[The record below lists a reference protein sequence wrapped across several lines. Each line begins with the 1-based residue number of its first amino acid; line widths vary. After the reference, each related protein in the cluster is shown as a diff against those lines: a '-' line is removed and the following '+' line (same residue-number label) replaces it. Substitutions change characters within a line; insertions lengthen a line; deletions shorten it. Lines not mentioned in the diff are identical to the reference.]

1 MWFLSK
7 IINKDYD
14 NFNAYPI
21 FSMDDIESLVFV
33 NAKTV
38 VI

>member
-21 FSMDDIESLVFV
+21 YSQWMILKV
-33 NAKTV
+33 
-38 VI
+38 